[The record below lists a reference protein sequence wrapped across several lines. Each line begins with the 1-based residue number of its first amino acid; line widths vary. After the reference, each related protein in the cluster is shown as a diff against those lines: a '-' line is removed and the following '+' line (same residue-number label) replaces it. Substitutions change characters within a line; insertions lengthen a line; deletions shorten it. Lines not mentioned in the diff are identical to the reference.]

1 MENDLKEKIIAK
13 QELYKEKFFDKEKI
27 YKAKPLMNI
36 SEIKLFEMLQEI
48 IPQEIGYVF
57 PQVGLRTIIETPNIS
72 KTSQELYKYI
82 DFVIFDNLFF
92 PILTIELNGN
102 YHCTDPFM
110 IARDL
115 SNEQILNECNI
126 PQITLWT
133 EDNINKE
140 ELKNKIEKY
149 IQLTQGE

>member
-13 QELYKEKFFDKEKI
+13 QELYKEKFFDKKKF

-48 IPQEIGYVF
+48 IPQKIGYVF
-57 PQVGLRTIIETPNIS
+57 PQVGLRTIIETPKIS

-82 DFVIFDNLFF
+82 DFVIFDNHFF

-102 YHCTDPFM
+102 NHCTDPFM

-149 IQLTQGE
+149 IQLI